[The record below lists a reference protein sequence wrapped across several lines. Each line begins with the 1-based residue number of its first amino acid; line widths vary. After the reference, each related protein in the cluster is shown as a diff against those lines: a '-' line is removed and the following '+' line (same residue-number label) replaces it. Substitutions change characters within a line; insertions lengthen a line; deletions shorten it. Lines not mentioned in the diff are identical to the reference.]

1 MESRKCGPRECVDYE
16 AQIEAVKAE
25 IAEYE
30 RSLEIV
36 RNPQEL
42 EALELGLGELLDRYH
57 GLLVGRVLQRS
68 LDSEQVRGQ
77 AEELVKGWPKPLR
90 NDGYVRVKVRTARGT
105 LIALSVVYYRRKG
118 RRRAGRRERGL

>member
-1 MESRKCGPRECVDYE
+1 VDSRKPGSRECVDYE
-16 AQIEAVKAE
+16 VQEAVKAQ

-90 NDGYVRVKVRTARGT
+90 NDGY
-105 LIALSVVYYRRKG
+105 
-118 RRRAGRRERGL
+118 